1 MWYNIRAVGK
11 KPTDYKKIF
20 LEVFTMTLNTIS
32 FINEKD
38 NVSVKIRNGIK
49 PQILDK
55 VLAALNE
62 ADLSAEKNANG
73 GISFPVAIDKK
84 TNETVYA
91 HLDLTLNI
99 TDPMIKRERKKSE
112 KKVEAVEDEVVPQ
125 IFG

>member
-1 MWYNIRAVGK
+1 
-11 KPTDYKKIF
+11 
-20 LEVFTMTLNTIS
+20 MTLNTIS

-99 TDPMIKRERKKSE
+99 TDPMIKRERKKAE
-112 KKVEAVEDEVVPQ
+112 KKAEAVEDEVVPQ

>member
-1 MWYNIRAVGK
+1 
-11 KPTDYKKIF
+11 
-20 LEVFTMTLNTIS
+20 MTLNTIS

-62 ADLSAEKNANG
+62 ADLSAEKNANS